1 MYSLLIW
8 FYDFFVYDEIYT
20 EYRVKKFRWGILMR
34 TIYTNEMKKLK
45 RIFELY
51 MIGYN
56 LANDATTRSCREWKE
71 IRWIVCKQYEN

>member
-1 MYSLLIW
+1 
-8 FYDFFVYDEIYT
+8 
-20 EYRVKKFRWGILMR
+20 MR

-71 IRWIVCKQYEN
+71 IRWIVYKQYEN